1 MESMECMAMTLSRT
15 LNNCELSNIE
25 QSLYNIK
32 KLLFKLLI
40 RGNPPEFA
48 NKSHLSPTK
57 HEQHSATI

>member
-1 MESMECMAMTLSRT
+1 MTLSRT